1 MRNGFTL
8 IETLIVAGIA
18 LFLSGILLT
27 YNRSTDSQV
36 VLAAEQARVAGVL
49 FRAKSFA
56 LQRSIREGSITPC
69 GFGVL
74 FESPRTMTLFQDLP
88 PAESEC
94 SASNGSYDAG
104 EEVEELVLNPR
115 VEIYS
120 FNGSPLTQA
129 SVFFRSP
136 YLETEGTGT
145 IALRLVGTNDA
156 RTVVVGEGGSIST
169 GGGGPYGSQ

>member
-56 LQRSIREGSITPC
+56 LQRSIREGSVMPC
-69 GFGVL
+69 GFGIL
-74 FESPRTMTLFQDLP
+74 FESPRTITLFQDLP
-88 PAESEC
+88 PAGSDC
-94 SASNGSYDAG
+94 SASNATYDAG
-104 EEVEELVLNPR
+104 EEVEELILNPR
-115 VEIYS
+115 VEMHS
-120 FNGSPLTQA
+120 FNGAPLTRT

-136 YLETEGTGT
+136 YLETNGAGT
-145 IALRLVGTNDA
+145 IAIRLGGTTEE
-156 RTVVVGEGGSIST
+156 RTVVVSEGGGISA
-169 GGGGPYGSQ
+169 P